1 MRKCCHG
8 NCNQGR
14 SCEVR
19 MPANMGLSDFEREIA
34 DEARRDRNIVL
45 AIVAVMVAGYL
56 ALAWIGGTGI

>member
-1 MRKCCHG
+1 
-8 NCNQGR
+8 
-14 SCEVR
+14 
-19 MPANMGLSDFEREIA
+19 MPSEMGLSDFEREMA